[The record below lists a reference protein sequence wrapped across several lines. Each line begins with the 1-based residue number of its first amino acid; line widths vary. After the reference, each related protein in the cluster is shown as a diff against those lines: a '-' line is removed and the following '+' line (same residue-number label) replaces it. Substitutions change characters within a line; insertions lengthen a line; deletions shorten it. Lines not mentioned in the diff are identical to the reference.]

1 VSENE
6 SLFREEALEHQKDR
20 LHGDVLIRPSVPQSI
35 IIFML
40 ISCVVAIVIWLTTS
54 QYARKETVLGWLE
67 PDSGI
72 VRVYSNGNPGKIK
85 RILVSEGEVV
95 AKDQPLAIING
106 DRILSDGSNLEET
119 LLEEY
124 RSQQTM
130 LEQQFTRNESMYQ
143 LRIQDTEQ
151 QLRAS
156 EEDLEQLELQINT
169 LKERL
174 SLLSQ
179 RTQTYKN
186 MLAQGNISAA
196 EVNTTR
202 EQELALKNEM
212 QSLQRSKVNQRNR
225 VEQLSNQLLIQPTE
239 HQNEVDTLNR
249 SISDLVQQIA
259 QLHGQRAYI
268 IRASK
273 SGKVTNLQVAEGQQT
288 SNTSPLM
295 SIVPTDAVMQ
305 AKLLIPVRAAGFVN
319 AEQSLEIRYDA
330 FPYQKFGLY
339 SGKVSS
345 ISDSVLLPNEIN
357 GLPVQTQ
364 EPVYLV
370 NALLDEETIDAFGKK
385 LSLKAGMTLSADVKL
400 RDRTLLEWLF
410 EPLLSIKGKI

>member
-1 VSENE
+1 MSENE